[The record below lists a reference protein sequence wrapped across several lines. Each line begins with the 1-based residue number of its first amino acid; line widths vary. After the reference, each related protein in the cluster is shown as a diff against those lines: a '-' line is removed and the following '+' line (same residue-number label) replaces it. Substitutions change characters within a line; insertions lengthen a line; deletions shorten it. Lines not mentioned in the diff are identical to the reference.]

1 MNHSQLVDRIFF
13 NLKSLK
19 NFRKNLKQHRFKR
32 NMTFQL
38 KNILFLQL
46 KLYFNR
52 SKLVVKEESKTSY
65 EFKPLIKQVCENM
78 IKTKVNNV
86 PDQLLDIEYRTT
98 NQSGEGFQ
106 NLFKSFKI
114 G

>member
-1 MNHSQLVDRIFF
+1 MIF
-13 NLKSLK
+13 L
-19 NFRKNLKQHRFKR
+19 
-32 NMTFQL
+32 
-38 KNILFLQL
+38 
-46 KLYFNR
+46 NR

-98 NQSGEGFQ
+98 NPGGEGFQ